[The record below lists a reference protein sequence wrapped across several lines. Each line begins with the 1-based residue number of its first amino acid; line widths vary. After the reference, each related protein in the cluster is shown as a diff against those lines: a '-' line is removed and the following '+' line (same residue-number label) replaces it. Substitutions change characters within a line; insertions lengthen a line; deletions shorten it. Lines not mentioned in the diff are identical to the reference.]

1 MCRLDGS
8 WYIWIVWKNITVYSR
23 MLYGIHM
30 SSSISVLYSLSAYNS
45 DFHPF
50 SIQFQSVHTF
60 QLLLISSNVCCLKE
74 TCTKRARNTNTNIEN
89 EKKTKL
95 IIICFIVHIYDFIIF
110 VCLVKHL
117 SPSHTTN
124 STKTS
129 IHCKRNWNM
138 YTEGCDEQY
147 ALRNAKQI
155 FLYIRIISFHFCV
168 RTRCDD
174 GLLVV
179 FAATYIWKRSLFLL
193 CNIQ

>member
-1 MCRLDGS
+1 
-8 WYIWIVWKNITVYSR
+8 

-30 SSSISVLYSLSAYNS
+30 SSPISVLYSLSAYNS

-117 SPSHTTN
+117 SPSTRLKH
-124 STKTS
+124 
-129 IHCKRNWNM
+129 
-138 YTEGCDEQY
+138 
-147 ALRNAKQI
+147 
-155 FLYIRIISFHFCV
+155 LYIAKEIEICVPKVVMNSVLCEMRSKFSFIS
-168 RTRCDD
+168 
-174 GLLVV
+174 G
-179 FAATYIWKRSLFLL
+179 
-193 CNIQ
+193 